1 MFIHKKTRKLVKKCC
16 NYTSCVLYYLCSREE
31 VKKLKFTMKQARE
44 YAGLSQRE
52 AAMQLGVALATYQ
65 GYEWGNV
72 EMRIGLAKKFAKM
85 VEIPLDQL
93 IFYSKTS

>member
-1 MFIHKKTRKLVKKCC
+1 M
-16 NYTSCVLYYLCSREE
+16 
-31 VKKLKFTMKQARE
+31 KFTVKQARE
-44 YAGLSQRE
+44 YRNLTQRE
-52 AAMQLGVALATYQ
+52 AAKQLGIALATYQ

-72 EMRIGLAKKFAKM
+72 EMRIGMAKRFAKM